1 MVGKLIW
8 VCCQVCKHPALDDFV
23 PMKVR
28 VRKFFQR
35 WPGAMR
41 LDMYL
46 CLPIWTNIYP
56 LLKQASP
63 PKEQR
68 DAAPQ
73 AKAMILHL

>member
-35 WPGAMR
+35 WPGAMKAGHVSMFTN
-41 LDMYL
+41 LD
-46 CLPIWTNIYP
+46 
-56 LLKQASP
+56 
-63 PKEQR
+63 
-68 DAAPQ
+68 
-73 AKAMILHL
+73 

>member
-35 WPGAMR
+35 WPGAMKAGHVSMFTN
-41 LDMYL
+41 LDQYISTL
-46 CLPIWTNIYP
+46 ETGFT
-56 LLKQASP
+56 S
-63 PKEQR
+63 ER
-68 DAAPQ
+68 TT
-73 AKAMILHL
+73 